1 MQEKR
6 MRLSKSCSECSFEMQ
21 EKCTKAFMKGD
32 KSAFV
37 HCNTDNC
44 KLLSFRYQPFGMV

>member
-1 MQEKR
+1 MNIER
-6 MRLSKSCSECSFEMQ
+6 IRLSKSCEFCSYEEQ

-44 KLLSFRYQPFGMV
+44 KLLKDLGL